1 MYKVLIADDEDIIC
15 RGLVSMVSACG
26 EMEVVAVAED
36 GEMSFDTPVAMP
48 GAVLLALDPNGENF
62 EFVQKALQ
70 LGVTDYVLKPVME
83 DSFF

>member
-1 MYKVLIADDEDIIC
+1 MIVDINMPFLNGLEFIEKVHVFLPDAAIIIVT
-15 RGLVSMVSACG
+15 GY
-26 EMEVVAVAED
+26 
-36 GEMSFDTPVAMP
+36 
-48 GAVLLALDPNGENF
+48 ENF